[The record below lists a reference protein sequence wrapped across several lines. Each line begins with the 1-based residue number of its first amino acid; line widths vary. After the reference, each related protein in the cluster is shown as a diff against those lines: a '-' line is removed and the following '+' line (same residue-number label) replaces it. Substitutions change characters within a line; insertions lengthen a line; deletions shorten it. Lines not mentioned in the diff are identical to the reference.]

1 MSAAELLLNMENE
14 LKVSLRNVETYL
26 LDITQPATNRAELR
40 GRRIAYSNAIGMI
53 KLVRCQLDRM
63 GAPSNIEGALAH
75 IEAAERLID
84 AVEDKGYKAEYAKRH
99 CLQKTLP
106 GAKQSVIGLWNV
118 VSEERGDSI

>member
-40 GRRIAYSNAIGMI
+40 GKQWAYSNFIGMI

-63 GAPSNIEGALAH
+63 GAPSNIEGAIAH
-75 IEAAERLID
+75 IEAAERLL
-84 AVEDKGYKAEYAKRH
+84 AEVTVKGYKSEYCKGVVGDSLTASRRA
-99 CLQKTLP
+99 L
-106 GAKQSVIGLWNV
+106 IGLWNV
-118 VSEERGDSI
+118 VSEESISGA